1 LDLKTDT
8 IVHQDSSNI
17 YNKENM
23 KNHIYILAGLLLVS
37 GMAVAQKKNLKRVN
51 KLFEMRAYKDA
62 AEIYESKE
70 RNQEVLQNLADSYY
84 YNSNLQKAIKTYRE
98 LFVEYGDSI
107 DINYHF
113 RFAQA
118 LKGVKK
124 YKDADKHLR
133 LYYNKPFNTLAFI
146 EETDKTT
153 PHIFKLKQIENK
165 NSSSDFG
172 LSFYGEDKVAFASAR
187 NSDNPAY
194 SWNNLPYL
202 DLYNA
207 TITNQNVLEDITP
220 FPEAINTSSHESNAV
235 LSKDGKTMY
244 FNRTNE
250 TRKKTGDTRIAHIKI
265 YKAELINGEWKNV
278 KALPFTSNAY
288 STEHPAL
295 SKDEKTLY
303 FASDMPGT
311 YGSFDIYKVSI
322 NDNGTFGE
330 PENLGETINTKHREQ
345 FPFISEFNVLYFS
358 SIGHQGYGGL
368 DVFRSNMVNASFDK
382 PVNLGSSVNSNLDDF
397 AYVVREKDN
406 KGYVSSNRSGYD
418 RLFGFAREENPLT
431 KYQVEGIVQDL
442 NSKAILRGALVTLF
456 DESDTVIQD
465 TIVGD
470 DAFYIFKIEPNK
482 KYKVRGTRKAYIP
495 QDVEFLTDSK
505 GKIQH
510 NIYLNLKSFADAEER
525 VEEKNNGNVQV
536 DLDEIFFD
544 FDEAVIREDAAITLQ
559 VLVDLM
565 KKYPS
570 MEVEV
575 SAHTDARGPDTY
587 NLNLSK
593 KRAASTLEYL
603 VSQGIGRNRLKS
615 IGYGEMQPLNKC
627 VKEGICN
634 DRAYDVNRRCEFT
647 ILN

>member
-1 LDLKTDT
+1 
-8 IVHQDSSNI
+8 
-17 YNKENM
+17 M
-23 KNHIYILAGLLLVS
+23 KKYIYILAGLLLVS
-37 GMAVAQKKNLKRVN
+37 GLSHAQKKNLKRVN

-62 AEIYESKE
+62 AEIYETKE

-84 YNSNLQKAIKTYRE
+84 YNSSLQKAIKTYRE

-118 LKGVKK
+118 LKGVKE
-124 YKDADKHLR
+124 YKEADKHLR
-133 LYYNKPFNTLAFI
+133 RYYNKPFNTLAFI
-146 EETDKTT
+146 EQTDKTT
-153 PHIFKLKQIENK
+153 PHTFNLKQIENK

-187 NSDNPAY
+187 NSENPAY
-194 SWNNLPYL
+194 SWNELPYL

-207 TITNQNVLEDITP
+207 TLTSQNVLEDIQP
-220 FPEAINTSSHESNAV
+220 FSDAINTSTHESSAV

-250 TRKKTGDTRIAHIKI
+250 TRTKTGEIRIAHIKI
-265 YKAELINGEWKNV
+265 YKAELVDGEWTNV
-278 KALPFTSNAY
+278 KALPFTSDAY

-311 YGSFDIYKVSI
+311 YGSFDIYRVSI
-322 NDNGTFGE
+322 NADGTYGE

-368 DVFRSNMVNASFDK
+368 DVFRSNMVNDSFDK
-382 PVNLGSSVNSNLDDF
+382 PVNLGSSINSNLDDF
-397 AYVVREKDN
+397 AYVIREKNN
-406 KGYVSSNRSGYD
+406 KGYVSSNRTGYD
-418 RLFGFAREENPLT
+418 RLFGFAREKNPLT
-431 KYQVEGIVQDL
+431 IYQVEGIVQDL
-442 NSKAILRGALVTLF
+442 NSKEILAGSLVTLF

-470 DAFYIFKIEPNK
+470 DAYYKFEIEPNK
-482 KYKVRGTRKAYIP
+482 RYKVRGTRKAYIP
-495 QDVEFLTDSK
+495 QDVEFSTDSK
-505 GKIQH
+505 GKVQH
-510 NIYLNLKSFADAEER
+510 NIYLSLESFADAEER
-525 VEEKNNGNVQV
+525 IKENERNEEKVVQV
-536 DLDEIFFD
+536 ELDKIFFD
-544 FDEAVIREDAAITLQ
+544 FDEAVIREDAATTLN
-559 VLVDLM
+559 VLVDIM

-570 MEVEV
+570 MEIEV
-575 SAHTDARGPDTY
+575 SAHTDARGPDQY
-587 NLNLSK
+587 NLDLSK

-603 VSQGIGRNRLKS
+603 VSQGIERNRLKS

-627 VKEGICN
+627 IKEGICD
-634 DRAYDVNRRCEFT
+634 DREYDINRRCEFT
-647 ILN
+647 ILK